1 MDFLRDKKDYAEN
14 NEEEKDENDV
24 IVVFIATKLKK

>member
-1 MDFLRDKKDYAEN
+1 MDFLRDKKGYAEN
-14 NEEEKDENDV
+14 HEEEKDENDA

>member
-1 MDFLRDKKDYAEN
+1 MDFLRDKKGYAEN